1 MMFRLIQVLAAIGV
15 SAVLFAGPA
24 HAGEIVG
31 FNYPVTTYNPRGVP
45 TGFKITPENFTTDY
59 HSIDIAAVLE
69 ARRMIQITDGE
80 SYHIVKIDDVKFA
93 RPEKWAN
100 LGNSIEP
107 VCRGGSVRLGQ
118 TDTGVTKGSR
128 GLGVEPLC
136 TPNRK

>member
-1 MMFRLIQVLAAIGV
+1 MIRLMQLPAAIGV
-15 SAVLFAGPA
+15 AAALVAGIA

-31 FNYPVTTYNPRGVP
+31 FNYPVTTYTARGVP
-45 TGFKITPENFTTDY
+45 TGFKITPESFTTDFN
-59 HSIDIAAVLE
+59 SIDIAAILE

-93 RPEKWAN
+93 RPEKWAD
-100 LGNSIEP
+100 LGNGIEP

-118 TDTGVTKGSR
+118 ADTGTTKGSR

-136 TPNRK
+136 PQKRK

>member
-15 SAVLFAGPA
+15 SAVLFAGSA
-24 HAGEIVG
+24 HAGDIVG
-31 FNYPVTTYNPRGVP
+31 FNYPVMTYTERGVP
-45 TGFKITPENFTTDY
+45 TGLKITPENFTTDFA
-59 HSIDIAAVLE
+59 SIKVHATLQ
-69 ARRMIQITDGE
+69 ARRMVQITDGQ
-80 SYHIVKIDDVKFA
+80 SYPIVKIDDVKFA
-93 RPEKWAN
+93 RPEQWAN